1 DMSRESEEK
10 IRQEFEEKLRLDES
24 LKKAQYEIRKIN
36 ENIKITLFEQ
46 RDLILSRQYLS
57 KIYIE
62 TIGDSFL
69 YGMENRFDIE
79 ETILKPMERHADR
92 VEHFWKLVSPL
103 FLPRPPKHL
112 NIRSV
117 YEPQGMIKAE
127 EEESA
132 DYVEVEDLSHD
143 EEQER
148 ISRMNAI
155 YVEILEYLLGF
166 VWERGKDSTLEEI
179 IAVLKEED
187 GLFERFTEDRLL
199 FTTILKLYDIGT
211 IDIRSWRERKDKVVM
226 NLSEE
231 FNLEYCLHKLYTKN
245 EYMDKI
251 DKIEL
256 IKKGDEVIEV
266 EVSRE
271 LEDGLTVL

>member
-1 DMSRESEEK
+1 MTWNIDEYERLMNSTYDLLNEEYDLLNEIMDMARKSEEK

-36 ENIKITLFEQ
+36 ENIKITLSEQ
-46 RDLILSRQYLS
+46 RDLILSRQSLS

-92 VEHFWKLVSPL
+92 VEHFWKLVNPL

-127 EEESA
+127 EEEKA

-226 NLSEE
+226 NLSKSSIW
-231 FNLEYCLHKLYTKN
+231 N
-245 EYMDKI
+245 I
-251 DKIEL
+251 
-256 IKKGDEVIEV
+256 
-266 EVSRE
+266 VST
-271 LEDGLTVL
+271 TVHETRIYG